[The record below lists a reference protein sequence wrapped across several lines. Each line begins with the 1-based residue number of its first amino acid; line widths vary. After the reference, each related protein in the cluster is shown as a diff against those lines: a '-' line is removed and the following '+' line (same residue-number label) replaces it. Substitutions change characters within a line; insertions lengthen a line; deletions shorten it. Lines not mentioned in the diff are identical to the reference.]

1 MADHDGEGAEDLEN
15 VSDPVGGEVS
25 APVAIVPEGGGA
37 PSGGRR
43 PRWLVPLVVAV
54 VVVAVVV
61 AGLVGWR
68 VVGNRRHDAAL
79 DSCSRAVKTLQAKT
93 GPDRLAGYRQ
103 AAGIKADQVK
113 DAKTVVAMARSVKD
127 AEGIKEPTIRC
138 KASMSTGDL
147 NATADQAR
155 KIDGRYAAVDR
166 AAKAVT
172 ASRDAKTLEDAR
184 TALDGKREE
193 AARLLADSDGK
204 VADNATRNGLQ
215 QAIGQAGQAKG
226 DKAKAYRDAAN
237 ALQAAIDQVN
247 ASMQAK
253 SQADQQAAA
262 QAAQA
267 QAAQQAAQRS
277 GSPQRKSAT
286 SNNRR
291 KGYTQSRPTTGQH
304 GGGGG
309 GSAPSTQHSGGFNLQ
324 NYPNLWNQLQQG
336 HEGPAIDNQGNC
348 IADCYGWTGSN

>member
-1 MADHDGEGAEDLEN
+1 MADQDDEGAAGLGS
-15 VSDPVGGEVS
+15 VSAPVGGE
-25 APVAIVPEGGGA
+25 AATLPAIVPEGVDQ
-37 PSGGRR
+37 SGGRH
-43 PRWLVPLVVAV
+43 PRWLVPVVVAV
-54 VVVAVVV
+54 VVAVVVV

-68 VVGNRRHDAAL
+68 VVGNRRHDEAFE
-79 DSCSRAVKTLQAKT
+79 SCSRAVKTLQDKT
-93 GPDRLAGYRQ
+93 GPDRLEQYRE
-103 AAGIKADQVK
+103 AAGIKTDQVK

-127 AEGIKEPTIRC
+127 AEGLRQPTIRC

-155 KIDGRYAAVDR
+155 KIDGKYAAVAR

-172 ASRDAKTLEDAR
+172 ASRDAKTLDDAR
-184 TALDGKREE
+184 TALDGKKGE

-204 VADNATRNGLQ
+204 VADNATRDGLQ
-215 QAIGQAGQAKG
+215 QVIDQAGQVKG
-226 DKAKAYRDAAN
+226 DQAKAYRDAAA
-237 ALQAAIDQVN
+237 ALQAVIDRVN

-267 QAAQQAAQRS
+267 QAAQQASQRS

-286 SNNRR
+286 SSNRR

-324 NYPNLWNQLQQG
+324 DYPNLWNQLQQG

>member
-1 MADHDGEGAEDLEN
+1 MADQDDEGAAGLGS
-15 VSDPVGGEVS
+15 VSAPVGGE
-25 APVAIVPEGGGA
+25 AATLPAIVPEGGGA

-43 PRWLVPLVVAV
+43 PRWLVPVVVAV
-54 VVVAVVV
+54 VAVVVVV

-68 VVGNRRHDAAL
+68 VVENRRHDEAF
-79 DSCSRAVKTLQAKT
+79 DSCSRAVKALQGKT
-93 GPDRLAGYRQ
+93 GSAQMAGWRE

-113 DAKTVVAMARSVKD
+113 DAKTVAAMRRSVEAAD
-127 AEGIKEPTIRC
+127 GLRQPTVRC
-138 KASMSTGDL
+138 KASMSTDGL
-147 NATADQAR
+147 NEAADQAG
-155 KIDGRYAAVDR
+155 KIDGKFLAVSK

-172 ASRDAKTLEDAR
+172 ASRDAKTLEDAKA
-184 TALDGKREE
+184 ALDAKKGE
-193 AARLLADSDGK
+193 ASKLLADSDGK
-204 VADNATRNGLQ
+204 VTDAAVRDGLQ
-215 QAIGQAGQAKG
+215 QAINQAGQSKA
-226 DKAKAYRDAAN
+226 DTAKACQDAAD
-237 ALQAAIDQVN
+237 ALQAAIDRVN

-304 GGGGG
+304 GSGGGG
-309 GSAPSTQHSGGFNLQ
+309 PAPSTQHSGGFNLQ
-324 NYPNLWNQLQQG
+324 DYPNLWNQLQQG

>member
-1 MADHDGEGAEDLEN
+1 MADHDGEGAAGLE
-15 VSDPVGGEVS
+15 SMPAPVGGEAS
-25 APVAIVPEGGGA
+25 APAAIMPEDGGA
-37 PSGGRR
+37 PSGR
-43 PRWLVPLVVAV
+43 PRPKWLVPVVVAV
-54 VVVAVVV
+54 VVVVVV

-68 VVGNRRHDAAL
+68 VVESRRHDAAL
-79 DSCSRAVKTLQAKT
+79 DSCSRAVKTLKGKT
-93 GPDRLAGYRQ
+93 GPDRLAQYRE
-103 AAGIKADQVK
+103 AAGIKSDQVK

-127 AEGIKEPTIRC
+127 AEGIRQQTIRC
-138 KASMSTGDL
+138 NASMPTGEL
-147 NATADQAR
+147 NAAADQAG
-155 KIDGRYAAVDR
+155 KIEGRYAAVAR

-172 ASRDAKTLEDAR
+172 ASRDAKALDDAR
-184 TALDGKREE
+184 AALDGKREE
-193 AARLLADSDGK
+193 ASRLLADSDGK
-204 VADNATRNGLQ
+204 VADNATRDGLQ
-215 QAIGQAGQAKG
+215 QAIDQAGQAKG

-237 ALQAAIDQVN
+237 ALQAAVDRVN
-247 ASMQAK
+247 ASVQAK

-267 QAAQQAAQRS
+267 QAAQQASQRS

-286 SNNRR
+286 SSNRR

-324 NYPNLWNQLQQG
+324 DYPNLWNQLQQG

>member
-1 MADHDGEGAEDLEN
+1 MADHDGEGAAGLEG

-43 PRWLVPLVVAV
+43 PRWLVPVVVAV
-54 VVVAVVV
+54 VVVVVV

-68 VVGNRRHDAAL
+68 VVENRRHDAAL
-79 DSCSRAVKTLQAKT
+79 DSCSRAVKTLKGKT
-93 GPDRLAGYRQ
+93 GPDQLAQYRE
-103 AAGIKADQVK
+103 AAGIKSDQVK

-127 AEGIKEPTIRC
+127 AEGIRQQTIRC
-138 KASMSTGDL
+138 KASMSTGGL
-147 NATADQAR
+147 NAEAGRAE
-155 KIDGRYAAVDR
+155 KLDGEYAAVSK
-166 AAKAVT
+166 AADAVL
-172 ASRDAKTLEDAR
+172 ASRDAKALEDAR
-184 TALDGKREE
+184 AALDAKKGE
-193 AARLLADSDGK
+193 ASKLLADSDGK
-204 VADNATRNGLQ
+204 VADNATRDTLQ
-215 QAIGQAGQAKG
+215 QAIDQAGQVKG
-226 DKAKAYRDAAN
+226 DGVKAYQDAVG
-237 ALQAAIDQVN
+237 ALQAAIDRVN
-247 ASMQAK
+247 ASVQAR

-262 QAAQA
+262 QAA

-286 SNNRR
+286 SSNRR
-291 KGYTQSRPTTGQH
+291 KGYTQSRPTTGQL

-324 NYPNLWNQLQQG
+324 DYPNLWNQLQQG